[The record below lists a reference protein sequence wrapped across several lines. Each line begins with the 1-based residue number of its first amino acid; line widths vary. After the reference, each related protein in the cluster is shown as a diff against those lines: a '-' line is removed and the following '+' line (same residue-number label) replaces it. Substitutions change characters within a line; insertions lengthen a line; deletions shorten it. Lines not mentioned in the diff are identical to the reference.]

1 MTLEQIQQSSPEFK
15 AGLQMAVEGKEIN
28 LVLSAVKG
36 EINRRIGLAPVP
48 KVGQTYDGAVS
59 NWHSY
64 LHGMQT
70 VVPIME
76 GIGAMPNHQMPPAGD
91 EEQPFEHAIDPR
103 LSEARKKGFR
113 TGPLA

>member
-1 MTLEQIQQSSPEFK
+1 MKLPE
-15 AGLQMAVEGKEIN
+15 GR
-28 LVLSAVKG
+28 
-36 EINRRIGLAPVP
+36 NRRIGLAPVP

-70 VVPIME
+70 VVQIME

-103 LSEARKKGFR
+103 LSEARKDSAQGRWPEKFKS
-113 TGPLA
+113 TH